1 MLTLGDIAKEGDVLA
16 TFIWFAVLYTL
27 SGQLNEMGFMGYL
40 GQRLAGALGGLG
52 PIPRLSRPGGRAT
65 SCSTTCS

>member
-1 MLTLGDIAKEGDVLA
+1 VLA

-40 GQRLAGALGGLG
+40 GNRLAGALGASAGS
-52 PIPRLSRPGGRAT
+52 PST
-65 SCSTTCS
+65 SFSS